1 MMNKLFIANWKM
13 QLLPGEAIA
22 LAKEMVQKIGSG
34 VPGTDIV
41 IAPAHDAIYE
51 VGKALKGTKIILGA
65 QDCFWEGKGAYTGEV
80 SPLNLKK
87 LGCQYIIVGHSERR
101 EKLHETDEMVAKKL
115 RAVLASSMTPV
126 LCVGESLTQKR
137 AGETEKVLAR
147 ELDSALFEFD
157 LKDRGLVIAYEPI
170 WAIGTGVPALSEDV
184 ESAHRFI
191 RASLERLLGGKSK
204 KMRVIYGGSVD
215 DKNMSEFLAIPDV
228 FGALVGGASLK
239 VEIFSKIVKSSFSR
253 S

>member
-1 MMNKLFIANWKM
+1 MNKLFIANWKM

-22 LAKEMVQKIGSG
+22 LAKEIVQKIGSG

-41 IAPAHDAIYE
+41 IAPAYDVIYE

-65 QDCFWEGKGAYTGEV
+65 QDSFWENKGAYTGEI

-137 AGETEKVLAR
+137 AGETEKVLTR
-147 ELDSALFEFD
+147 ELDSALFGLD
-157 LKDRGLVIAYEPI
+157 LKDRGLVVAYEPI
-170 WAIGTGVPALSEDV
+170 WAIGTGVSAKPEDIGI
-184 ESAHRFI
+184 AHQII
-191 RASLERLLGGKSK
+191 RDLLRKLLGEESK
-204 KMRVIYGGSVD
+204 RVRIIYGGSVD
-215 DKNMSEFLAIPDV
+215 DKNMSELLATPDV